1 MLWTIYSYGN
11 GDVIASIFEGLKL
24 VFGSGAYESLLHLA
38 LLLLAFGLLLT
49 TVFRG
54 RFLWPVLMGGIA
66 ILLISVTLTVDVSVE
81 EQVDP
86 LIPDVVVTDV
96 PLIIAF
102 PAYGT
107 SVIGFELTVLMET
120 VFPVPDT
127 YVMSTSPFNRAW
139 FDFQKTL
146 EVYLPDGDLRR
157 NTQSYLVYCVFRA
170 IAFDQLKQ
178 GDLLRTPDLL
188 SAIEVD
194 NAALTAPHYVNG
206 NPVEALQCPDFYNT
220 IIQPGFT
227 LTHADYE
234 EAMRRLRVAFQADPD
249 LPDLEL
255 DFIEPVIT
263 ELVIGSQSSRDLI
276 NTMLIREVWREAE
289 RQDRQRFGDV
299 AGTLVMTQQAL
310 LQDLKYQA
318 YTRSYIAQKLV
329 PLMRTVGEGIV
340 YLLAPFLLV
349 LAFQPGMGRWMGL
362 YLRTFGWVAL
372 WGPIFVVMNF
382 LMFAEGSRRLRPLTG
397 TIDGVA
403 MANFDSIREFTT
415 LLNTVASDLTLAV
428 PLLAWGLVWGG
439 SHLIGGLMGGLAR
452 TAGHGDAVAGQFAR
466 GRGSVRQEG
475 LGSVTQQAT
484 VGDEEFGVITG
495 SAGLRVDQ
503 QTGASDILD
512 HEGGVARAGA
522 DGSLMY
528 RGPRGEFVENE
539 EGRLVQGFRVRS
551 TTGSDGVRRDVREEV
566 LAGSQLRTTTVED
579 NQDGTL
585 RTLEAVTDIGSG
597 RMLHETATTRD
608 DRLVKSVER
617 FQDGSSVERG
627 VYRGPV
633 EILRGNN
640 SEITSGDLTYFQ
652 AFNSHGD
659 PTGSRVS
666 QFEGNDGY
674 QTYRLHGV
682 GVPDSETDSLLPG
695 FQVTSGDISNK
706 TRRELQESYSS
717 LSESLSPWGDGFR
730 TFEHRG
736 LFPLEWDHGYRDLEE
751 GILTVEGTVRHGT
764 FEPSAARFHSTED
777 PEGALSAEGEVVFP
791 SGRAAPLGP
800 DGMPMLEEEQAFF
813 RVSRANRE
821 GLETERTEGPHGLPT
836 EIRRNADGSF
846 SYSAQGDR
854 RIPIALGD
862 GLTSSE
868 TVRLRESGQATK
880 GPSGFEFS
888 PSISEATF
896 TGPAIGDGRPGIFSV
911 QGSIEDGVFHPA
923 AGQVRSLVDFL
934 GVEGGGEE
942 PLRSV
947 QEQLAPESILS
958 GPPAFSR
965 SQRGSVSEFLNVDRF
980 EGAATFDEMV
990 KGGPSILNDL
1000 PVYARAQYQG
1010 DQIIAGEF
1018 QGGIEGEF
1026 VHGDTVTS
1034 LYFQDGG
1041 EPVLRESKSGTR
1053 STTFNRESHEG
1064 VMILPGQEPGQ
1075 FFRMAGSFDFD
1086 PATHDLISARAS
1098 SVTQLTLENDGGLQ
1112 TVFRNMEGDTLFSET
1127 KRGEIE
1133 SGIVFLPDADG
1144 KLQPMAGVT
1153 YSRDGDLVSGE
1164 GNAIISS
1171 QFANDQQEFERVFR
1185 SPDGEKLYDQ
1195 ILSGVEH
1202 QQKNV
1207 FSQQNV
1213 REISYD
1219 TGYALLRL
1227 LGEDR
1232 DPRDLTSDELT
1243 ALEALA
1249 VTKFTKDQ
1257 LIDFRRL
1264 LLRPSRGGGS
1274 RAR

>member
-24 VFGSGAYESLLHLA
+24 VFGSGAYESLLQLA
-38 LLLLAFGLLLT
+38 LLLLVLGLLLT

-66 ILLISVTLTVDVSVE
+66 ILLIAVTLTVDVAVE

-96 PLIIAF
+96 PLIVAF
-102 PAYGT
+102 PAYVTGT
-107 SVIGFELTVLMET
+107 VGFELSVLMET

-127 YVMSTSPFNRAW
+127 YVMSTSPFNRSW

-170 IAFDQLKQ
+170 IAFDQLQ
-178 GDLLRTPDLL
+178 RGDLLQATDLL
-188 SAIEVD
+188 SAIAVA
-194 NAALTAPHYVNG
+194 NAALTAPQYVNG
-206 NPVEALQCPDFYNT
+206 NPIGALQCPEFYST
-220 IIQPGFT
+220 IIQPGYT
-227 LTHADYE
+227 LAHADYQ
-234 EAMRRLRVAFQADPD
+234 EAMRRLRVGFQADPD
-249 LPDLEL
+249 LPDAEL
-255 DFIEPVIT
+255 DHVDPLIT
-263 ELVIGSQSSRDLI
+263 ALLIGGQDSRSLI

-349 LAFQPGMGRWMGL
+349 LAFQPGMGRWLGL
-362 YLRTFGWVAL
+362 YLRAFAWVAL

-382 LMFAEGSRRLRPLTG
+382 LMFTEGSRRLTPLTG
-397 TIDGVA
+397 TIDGIA
-403 MANFDSIREFTT
+403 MVNFDSVREFTT

-439 SHLIGGLMGGLAR
+439 SHLIGGLMGGLFHA
-452 TAGHGDAVAGQFAR
+452 AGQGDTVATQFAR

-495 SAGLRVDQ
+495 PAGLRVDQ

-522 DGSLMY
+522 NGTLMY
-528 RGPRGEFVENE
+528 RGPRGEFVENQ
-539 EGRLVQGFRVRS
+539 EGRLIQGFRVHS
-551 TTGSDGVRRDVREEV
+551 NTGSDGVRRDVREEV
-566 LAGSQLRTTTVED
+566 LAGSQLRTTTVEE
-579 NQDGTL
+579 NPDGTL
-585 RTLEAVTDIGSG
+585 RTLESVSDIASR
-597 RMLHETATTRD
+597 RMLHELETTKS
-608 DRLVKSVER
+608 DRTVTSVER
-617 FQDGSSVERG
+617 YQDGSSVERG
-627 VYRGPV
+627 VYQGSV
-633 EILRGNN
+633 EVNQGGETDIRYGAL
-640 SEITSGDLTYFQ
+640 TSVQ
-652 AFNSHGD
+652 AFDSHGE
-659 PTGSRVS
+659 PVGPRVS

-674 QTYRLHGV
+674 QTYRLYGV
-682 GVPDSETDSLLPG
+682 GLEDSQTESLLPG
-695 FQVTSGDISNK
+695 LRVTSGDISNK

-717 LSESLSPWGDGFR
+717 LSESLSPRGDGFR

-736 LFPLEWDHGYRDLEE
+736 LFPLEWDHGFRALEE
-751 GILTVEGTVRHGT
+751 GILTVEGTVRDGH
-764 FEPSAARFHSTED
+764 FEPTAARFRSTED
-777 PEGALSAEGEVVFP
+777 PAGALSAEGQVVFP
-791 SGRAAPLGP
+791 SGEPAPLGP
-800 DGMPMLEEEQAFF
+800 DGMPLFTEEHAFF
-813 RVSRANRE
+813 RVSRADRE
-821 GLETERTEGPHGLPT
+821 GLETQRTEGPHGLPT
-836 EIRRNADGSF
+836 ELRRNADGSY
-846 SYSAQGDR
+846 SYTAQGDQTLQ
-854 RIPIALGD
+854 IALGD
-862 GLTSSE
+862 GLTTSE
-868 TVRLRESGQATK
+868 TVRLRESGRATK
-880 GPSGFEFS
+880 SPSGFEFS
-888 PSISEATF
+888 PSIAEATF
-896 TGPAIGDGRPGIFSV
+896 TGPPLAGERPGIFSV

-934 GVEGGGEE
+934 GVEGGEGA

-947 QEQLAPESILS
+947 QEQVAPESILS

-965 SQRGSVSEFLNVDRF
+965 SQRGHVDEYFNVDRF

-990 KGGPSILNDL
+990 KGGPSILKDL
-1000 PVYARAQYQG
+1000 PVYARAQYHG
-1010 DQIIAGEF
+1010 DQIIAGDF

-1026 VHGDTVTS
+1026 VHGDTLTS
-1034 LYFQDGG
+1034 LHFQDGG
-1041 EPVLRESKSGTR
+1041 EPVFRETKSGTR

-1075 FFRMAGSFDFD
+1075 YFRVAGTFDFD
-1086 PATHDLISARAS
+1086 PTSHEMVSARAS
-1098 SVTQLTLENDGGLQ
+1098 SVSQLTVENDGGLQ
-1112 TVFRNMEGDTLFSET
+1112 TVFRNMQGDTLFSET
-1127 KRGEIE
+1127 KRGDLE
-1133 SGIVFLPDADG
+1133 SGIVFLPDEHG

-1153 YSRDGDLVSGE
+1153 YSHGGDLVSGE
-1164 GNAIISS
+1164 GNAIIST
-1171 QFANDQQEFERVFR
+1171 QFANDQQEFEKIFR
-1185 SPDGEKLYDQ
+1185 TSEGEQLYEQ

-1202 QQKNV
+1202 QKKNV
-1207 FSQQNV
+1207 YAEQNV
-1213 REISYD
+1213 RDISYD
-1219 TGYALLRL
+1219 SGYALLRL

-1232 DPRDLTSDELT
+1232 DPSELTENELT

-1249 VTKFTKDQ
+1249 MAKFSKDQ
-1257 LIDFRRL
+1257 LIDFKRFL
-1264 LLRPSRGGGS
+1264 GS
-1274 RAR
+1274 LPGR